1 MKTAKKKRFRVM
13 SVFMCFLILISGILV
28 IMGSIRSN
36 QVAAANKIT
45 FYFDSSCLGKDDE
58 WETKDP
64 AHVYFYAY
72 KSTKN
77 TGIVPMDPVSGKTGS
92 DGGKL
97 YKGTVDKDQYSYLI
111 ILKNDHWSNK
121 EYQTLDYSLNNVK
134 DKDILILNTSG
145 YNVGNDGY
153 VQGMYVKGTFE
164 ETTNYS
170 SQKFSIL
177 NMDDQDVTLQIKYST
192 LTKKYENGQWTSWN
206 SDSDVEYS
214 TSESYTISARHYQYK
229 QFEVPD
235 RPGKEPW
242 QSVHIYTSNG
252 TEIKKYYFPEG
263 KILGRSFFYGVT
275 DFQNKTSPL
284 DYGTKLCYQT
294 KDLGSLGSTNYPIYF
309 DKGFFTS
316 APKYGKIST
325 PSDNY
330 STASELTKN
339 GNAKYVTN
347 GNVTLSEWSRGNTAT
362 NIDLSSQIMSVEYN
376 GVQYNLFAPQ
386 NAGDNHVKV
395 NDNVAVISGK
405 YTVQSTGNDLGGQ
418 NYLTVKA
425 DFFDYQYDKF
435 NPASDDGTPQYSYY
449 VYNNDNSHTNKTE
462 KSKLGNAKR
471 PYLAINEAISESE
484 YGTDASNVPMYLGQ
498 FWLPLEDGSY
508 GTSTKAYDDN
518 TAPYQRAGNNSYFGF
533 NQRYWINGEQDY
545 GYYTHFGFG
554 NKLNNFKWGANL
566 AFRTNDQQSGTHRP
580 FDAVAQGLVNDY
592 LDGSTS
598 SVYAP
603 NGKLKSK
610 SGNTTVPYFDKSWWE
625 GSYDTSLGSINKAEY
640 LNYYSNL
647 DFPFFEIQSN
657 QITFQNGYTNSS
669 LLSDTTDHY
678 AGTYYVFDSKEYS
691 IKVEGTPGNCT
702 LKKSNKKHLNS
713 NDESEMVYDNYGS
726 DGAANDATGQALG
739 LFPFNSSDEGG
750 FNSDKLHYGYGI
762 RYDIDFFLTDT
773 GTIDGTQNGT
783 PITFTFQGDD
793 DVWVF
798 LDGRLV
804 LDMGGA
810 HKNALGEINFKT
822 KQTWISAIG
831 SANTNSIISDNTTDG
846 NTDDSAISRNRS
858 SVTKSFSNWGNRISQ
873 GRHTI
878 TMFYMERGMLN
889 SNLYVMFNL
898 PLELTK
904 YDLQTDTDFTG
915 INTGFKDA
923 TKKVAENDVFNYQI
937 QNKGT
942 TKVVGSEYKYP
953 SYETVNRVNNEV
965 ENQTTQLSPVSDLSV
980 TSTEEVDLDN
990 LYLDLSSFNGWE
1002 NNNAKFAVIYF
1013 EPNTNAYLRFF
1024 GEPVSSGSHIYK
1036 VPKPTQ
1042 SAVDTFR
1049 IIRVPPGNYT
1059 DQDISGSGRFDQV
1072 DNYIKAHSNNGEGIW
1087 NATNYIICVADNNNC
1102 KITGWQDKTCPYEY
1116 NRDDNRTKTVQTY
1129 NIPQHTYDFKGSS
1142 GSYQPMISLVENVE
1156 HGVTYQLT
1164 EPDFGGGGVTTFDT
1178 RSVTSGSTTAKG
1190 VVSMQYGEMATFSK
1204 QLEGGSQMKVKLLD
1218 TLSAPV
1224 SGSRANNYNDSTG
1237 RKASD
1242 YYVTHYKQDTL
1253 ATADKYRKYAGI
1265 YRGDDVAA
1273 ISPLTH
1279 VDSVYSTGSPAPNNY
1294 STNHVINPQVEDG
1307 ALEFV
1312 FADPKNAA
1320 DGYVYLRQVVV
1331 NEVRTV
1337 KLRISKDILANEK
1350 CDDKDKFDFKIVFSN
1365 IFGDSTGDSNIVY
1378 NQIAYKK
1385 YNSDGTKVGNEHYLG
1400 DDDSLNND
1408 GSFSLE
1414 KGQYIEIENIPVKTN
1429 YYLTETPDSQDFTLS
1444 NEYSV
1449 NMGSSGSEIV
1459 LNGDMSAVVTNKRTT
1474 GTIQVQKLV
1483 YDESGNLMNA
1493 DGSLTTEFTLMI
1505 GLKAPG
1511 EVNLDNYP
1519 IKFMQDGSDLVA
1531 TSKAVKLTAAQ
1542 LTSYPSDY
1550 PAGEN
1555 WAVYNVTV
1563 KANTAADG
1571 AYRLNIQ
1578 NVPYKTEYKVNERS
1592 APLGFVIPTLA
1603 TKPSGSVWE
1612 TQDYNSDYT
1621 NTTSYNNVMYKDST
1635 QTLDSTD
1642 NDLVTVENNLNP
1654 IEMPSTGGSGVVLI
1668 FPLGILAIVLSGAA
1682 VMIYKR
1688 KIDNGS
1694 ILRKGRYMK

>member
-36 QVAAANKIT
+36 QVAAANEIT

-58 WETKDP
+58 WETKTPD
-64 AHVYFYAY
+64 HVYFYAY
-72 KSTKN
+72 KSTNN
-77 TGIVPMDPVSGKTGS
+77 TGIRQMDPVSGKTGS

-177 NMDDQDVTLQIKYST
+177 NMDDQDVELKIRYST
-192 LTKKYENGQWTSWN
+192 NTKKYENGQWTSWN
-206 SDSDVEYS
+206 SDSGVEYS
-214 TSESYTISARHYQYK
+214 TPEPYTISARQYKYK
-229 QFEVPD
+229 QFTVPP
-235 RPGKEPW
+235 RESGKEPW
-242 QSVHIYTSNG
+242 QSVHICTSDG

-275 DFQNKTSPL
+275 DFQNETSPL

-316 APKYGKIST
+316 APQYGKIST
-325 PSDNY
+325 PSGSY
-330 STASELTKN
+330 STATALTKD
-339 GNAKYVTN
+339 GNAKYVTD
-347 GNVTLSEWSRGNTAT
+347 GNVTLESWSRQDDTA
-362 NIDLSSQIMSVEYN
+362 NDIDLSSQIMSVEYN

-386 NAGDNHVKV
+386 NAGDNLVTV

-418 NYLTVKA
+418 KYLTVKA

-435 NPASDDGTPQYSYY
+435 NPASDDETPQYSYY
-449 VYNNDNSHTNKTE
+449 EYNNNNNTHTNKTE

-471 PYLAINEAISESE
+471 PYLAINEAISASN
-484 YGTDASNVPMYLGQ
+484 YGKTASNVPMYLGQ

-533 NQRYWINGEQDY
+533 NQRYWISNEQDY

-610 SGNTTVPYFDKSWWE
+610 SDNTTVPYFDKSWWE
-625 GSYDTSLGSINKAEY
+625 GSYTTSLGDINKADY

-691 IKVEGTPGNCT
+691 IKVEGTPDNCT

-726 DGAANDATGQALG
+726 DGAANTTTGQDLG
-739 LFPFNSSDEGG
+739 LFPFNSSNEGG
-750 FNSDKLHYGYGI
+750 YNSDKLHYGYGI

-822 KQTWISAIG
+822 KKTWISAIG
-831 SANTNSIISDNTTDG
+831 SANTNDIISDNTTNG
-846 NTDDSAISRNRS
+846 NTDDSAILRNRS
-858 SVTKSFSNWGNRISQ
+858 SVTKSFSDWGNRISQ

-915 INTGFKDA
+915 INTGFTAA
-923 TKKVAENDVFNYQI
+923 TRKVAENDVFNYQI
-937 QNKGT
+937 QNRGT

-953 SYETVNRVNNEV
+953 TPTVQTRNNNE
-965 ENQTTQLSPVSDLSV
+965 TGTSTALSPPDGV
-980 TSTEEVDLDN
+980 TMIPQKVIDSEH
-990 LYLDLSSFNGWE
+990 LYLDTSSFTDWE
-1002 NNNAKFAVIYF
+1002 DSSAEFAVYYVN
-1013 EPNTNAYLRFF
+1013 NTNKTAKLVPMEDVEDHIFRVDKDPDYNEVLIFRLPPPLSGKSYSTQYYTQSDGSERWNALQSYLR
-1024 GEPVSSGSHIYK
+1024 GINGRPIDKNGYWNSTGDATSY
-1036 VPKPTQ
+1036 
-1042 SAVDTFR
+1042 DL
-1049 IIRVPPGNYT
+1049 T
-1059 DQDISGSGRFDQV
+1059 DK
-1072 DNYIKAHSNNGEGIW
+1072 N
-1087 NATNYIICVADNNNC
+1087 
-1102 KITGWQDKTCPYEY
+1102 KITITDW
-1116 NRDDNRTKTVQTY
+1116 DNSISWGIYQIDTMVSNTT
-1129 NIPQHTYDFKGSS
+1129 PHTYDFKGSS

-1178 RSVTSGSTTAKG
+1178 RSVTTAKG

-1224 SGSRANNYNDSTG
+1224 SGSRANSYNDSTG

-1253 ATADKYRKYAGI
+1253 AAADKYRKYAGI

-1331 NEVRTV
+1331 NEVKTV
-1337 KLRISKDILANEK
+1337 KLRISKDILANEN
-1350 CDDKDKFDFKIVFSN
+1350 CSDTFNFKIVFSN
-1365 IFGDSTGDSNIVY
+1365 IFGADTGDSNIVY

-1385 YNSDGTKVGNEHYLG
+1385 YNSSDPNTPIETGKLG
-1400 DDDSLNND
+1400 DEDHLNDD

-1414 KGQYIEIENIPVKTN
+1414 KGQYIEIENIPVMTK
-1429 YYLTETPDSQDFTLS
+1429 YYLTDSNAIWKSMTKAATL
-1444 NEYSV
+1444 
-1449 NMGSSGSEIV
+1449 
-1459 LNGDMSAVVTNKRTT
+1459 
-1474 GTIQVQKLV
+1474 
-1483 YDESGNLMNA
+1483 
-1493 DGSLTTEFTLMI
+1493 
-1505 GLKAPG
+1505 
-1511 EVNLDNYP
+1511 
-1519 IKFMQDGSDLVA
+1519 
-1531 TSKAVKLTAAQ
+1531 
-1542 LTSYPSDY
+1542 
-1550 PAGEN
+1550 
-1555 WAVYNVTV
+1555 
-1563 KANTAADG
+1563 
-1571 AYRLNIQ
+1571 
-1578 NVPYKTEYKVNERS
+1578 
-1592 APLGFVIPTLA
+1592 
-1603 TKPSGSVWE
+1603 
-1612 TQDYNSDYT
+1612 
-1621 NTTSYNNVMYKDST
+1621 
-1635 QTLDSTD
+1635 
-1642 NDLVTVENNLNP
+1642 
-1654 IEMPSTGGSGVVLI
+1654 
-1668 FPLGILAIVLSGAA
+1668 
-1682 VMIYKR
+1682 
-1688 KIDNGS
+1688 
-1694 ILRKGRYMK
+1694 

>member
-1 MKTAKKKRFRVM
+1 M

-36 QVAAANKIT
+36 QVAAANEIT
-45 FYFDSSCLGKDDE
+45 FYFDSSCLGKNSDWVDKNPE
-58 WETKDP
+58 Y
-64 AHVYFYAY
+64 VYYYAY
-72 KSTKN
+72 KSTNN
-77 TGIVPMDPVSGKTGS
+77 TGIKRMEPVSGKTGS

-111 ILKNDHWSNK
+111 ILKNNNWSDK
-121 EYQTLDYSLNNVK
+121 KYQTLDYSLNNVK

-145 YNVGNDGY
+145 YNVGTNEY

-177 NMDDQDVTLQIKYST
+177 NMDDQEVKLKIRYST
-192 LTKKYENGQWTSWN
+192 NTKKYENGQWGDWN
-206 SDSDVEYS
+206 TDNNDYS
-214 TSESYTISARHYQYK
+214 EPINVTISARQYQYK
-229 QFEVPD
+229 QFEVPP
-235 RPGKEPW
+235 RTGGEPW
-242 QSVHIYTSNG
+242 QSVHIYNSDG
-252 TEIKKYYFPEG
+252 TKEIKKYYFPEG

-275 DFQNKTSPL
+275 DFQSTNPAPM
-284 DYGTKLCYQT
+284 DYGDGTKLCYVT
-294 KDLGSLGSTNYPIYF
+294 SDLGSLGSTNYPIYF
-309 DKGFFTS
+309 DKNFFTS
-316 APKYGKIST
+316 APEYGKIST
-325 PSDNY
+325 PSGGY

-339 GNAKYVTN
+339 GNAKYVT
-347 GNVTLSEWSRGNTAT
+347 GENVPLSEWARGNTAT
-362 NIDLSSQIMSVEYN
+362 NIDLSSQIMSVEYD

-386 NAGDNHVKV
+386 NEGDNLVTV

-435 NPASDDGTPQYSYY
+435 NPAIDDETPQYNYKE
-449 VYNNDNSHTNKTE
+449 YNNNDGSYTNKTE

-471 PYLAINEAISESE
+471 PYLAINEAISASD
-484 YGTDASNVPMYLGQ
+484 YGTNASNVPMYLGQ
-498 FWLPLEDGSY
+498 FWLPLEGDY

-518 TAPYQRAGNNSYFGF
+518 TAPNQRAGNNSYFGF

-625 GSYDTSLGSINKAEY
+625 GSYDTSLGSIKKADY

-691 IKVEGTPGNCT
+691 IKVEGTPNNCT

-726 DGAANDATGQALG
+726 DGAANNTTGQDLG

-831 SANTNSIISDNTTDG
+831 FANTNSIISDNATNG
-846 NTDDSAISRNRS
+846 NADDSAISRNRS
-858 SVTKSFSNWGNRISQ
+858 SVTKSFSDWGNRISQ

-915 INTGFKDA
+915 INTGFTAA

-937 QNKGT
+937 QNRGT

-953 SYETVNRVNNEV
+953 TPTVQTRNNNE
-965 ENQTTQLSPVSDLSV
+965 TGTSTALSPPDGV
-980 TSTEEVDLDN
+980 TMIPQKVIDSEH
-990 LYLDLSSFNGWE
+990 LYLDTSSFTKWE
-1002 NNNAKFAVIYF
+1002 NDSAEFAVYYVN
-1013 EPNTNAYLRFF
+1013 NTNKTAKLVPMEDVEDHIFRVDKDPDYNEVLIFRLPPPLPGKSYSTQYYPQPSGSERWNALKSYLR
-1024 GEPVSSGSHIYK
+1024 GINGLSIDKNGYWNSTGDATSY
-1036 VPKPTQ
+1036 
-1042 SAVDTFR
+1042 DL
-1049 IIRVPPGNYT
+1049 T
-1059 DQDISGSGRFDQV
+1059 DK
-1072 DNYIKAHSNNGEGIW
+1072 N
-1087 NATNYIICVADNNNC
+1087 
-1102 KITGWQDKTCPYEY
+1102 KITITDW
-1116 NRDDNRTKTVQTY
+1116 DNSISWGIYQIDTMVSNTT
-1129 NIPQHTYDFKGSS
+1129 PHTYDFKGSS

-1164 EPDFGGGGVTTFDT
+1164 EPNFGGGGVTTFDT
-1178 RSVTSGSTTAKG
+1178 RSVTTAKG

-1224 SGSRANNYNDSTG
+1224 SGSRANSYKDSTG

-1242 YYVTHYKQDTL
+1242 YYVTHYKQDEL

-1273 ISPLTH
+1273 IALKH
-1279 VDSVYSTGSPAPNNY
+1279 VDLMYSTGSPAPNNY

-1337 KLRISKDILANEK
+1337 KLRISKDILADETCGDTFN
-1350 CDDKDKFDFKIVFSN
+1350 FKIVFSN
-1365 IFGDSTGDSNIVY
+1365 IFGANTGDSNIVY

-1385 YNSDGTKVGNEHYLG
+1385 YNSSAPDTPIETTTLG
-1400 DDDSLNND
+1400 DDGGNND
-1408 GSFSLE
+1408 GSFSLK
-1414 KGQYIEIENIPVKTN
+1414 KGQYIEIENIPVMTN

-1444 NEYSV
+1444 DEYSV
-1449 NMGSSGSEIV
+1449 NMGNSTNKV
-1459 LNGDMSAVVTNKRTT
+1459 VMNGNMSAVVTNKRTT

-1483 YDESGNLMNA
+1483 YDENGALMNV

-1511 EVNLDNYP
+1511 GVDLDNYLDNYP
-1519 IKFMQDGSDLVA
+1519 IKFMQNGTDLVA
-1531 TSKAVKLTAAQ
+1531 TGKAVKLTADE
-1542 LTSYPSDY
+1542 LTSYTSYY
-1550 PAGEN
+1550 PTAEN
-1555 WAVYNVTV
+1555 WAVYKVTV

-1571 AYRLNIQ
+1571 ALRLNIQ
-1578 NVPYKTEYKVNERS
+1578 NVPYKTVYKVHELS
-1592 APLGFVIPTLA
+1592 VPLGFKIPTKT
-1603 TKPSGSVWE
+1603 TKPTNSVWN
-1612 TQDYNSDYT
+1612 QSAYNC
-1621 NTTSYNNVMYKDST
+1621 NTSGTYANVMYKDNT
-1635 QTLDSTD
+1635 KTLNNTD